1 MTEATLHHV
10 CEGAVVL
17 YKRDGSNTECWYAR
31 FKNPRT
37 GKWKKFSTKETELEK
52 AKLVAQRQFDV
63 RVELI
68 KNNIDIDT
76 KRFSHVA
83 DYVIKQLQADINAG
97 TGKKTYQDYIRV
109 IKRFKEFFG
118 NKYIGNITHQDLVEF
133 DQERSRKLGRKAK
146 QSTVNLANV
155 ALGKVY
161 QTAIEKGWMHQSQT
175 VTFRNDGKKGERR
188 AYFELHEY
196 QKLYRFMREYVKLTT
211 KDSPQGGV
219 KNQTLMIRELMRD
232 YVLFLANTGLRHGTE
247 TKSLKWKHVSEITKD
262 GERFILIKLEKGKTG
277 KRTIVCRHGVRKYLE
292 RIKERFSHLKERQL
306 GQMLDV
312 EEPIFRCRDG
322 SIPKDFHGAF
332 RIMLE
337 KAGLLNDVNGARR
350 SLYSLRHT
358 YATFQIIY
366 NRVNLHILSKNMGT
380 SIAMLERHYSH
391 LEVLHRPAELA
402 GLERLKSATADRAQ
416 KAKETE
422 IVCLDDFAE
431 GKTADRNSSA
441 SDGSAPDSSSRLG
454 NTRSVS

>member
-37 GKWKKFSTKETELEK
+37 GKWKKFSTKVTDLEK
-52 AKLVAQRQFDV
+52 AKQVAQRQFDV

-76 KRFSHVA
+76 KRFSYVA
-83 DYVIKQLQADINAG
+83 DYVTKQLQADIDAG
-97 TGKKTYQDYIRV
+97 TGKKTYEDYIRV
-109 IKRFKEFFG
+109 INRFKLFFG
-118 NKYIGNITHQDLVEF
+118 NKYIGNITYQDLVEY
-133 DQERSRKLGRKAK
+133 DQERTRKLGRKAK

-155 ALGKVY
+155 ALTKVFK
-161 QTAIEKGWMHQSQT
+161 TAIEKGWMHQSQAIS
-175 VTFRNDGKKGERR
+175 FRNDGKKGERR
-188 AYFELHEY
+188 PYFELHEY

-247 TKSLKWKHVSEITKD
+247 TKNLKWKHISETTVD
-262 GERFILIKLEKGKTG
+262 GEKYLVIALEKGKTG
-277 KRTIVCRHGVRKYLE
+277 KRTVVCLHSVRKYLV
-292 RIKERFSHLKERQL
+292 RIKDRFPNLKERQL
-306 GQMLDV
+306 GQMLDID
-312 EEPIFRCRDG
+312 EPVFRCRDG

-337 KAGLLNDVNGARR
+337 KAELLNDVNGARR
-350 SLYSLRHT
+350 SLYSLRHS
-358 YATFQIIY
+358 YATFRILY
-366 NRVNLHILSKNMGT
+366 GKVDLHTLAKNMGT

-391 LEVLHRPAELA
+391 LEVLHRAEALA
-402 GLERLKSATADRAQ
+402 GKAEQGKPRGKGRAR
-416 KAKETE
+416 ETRIIE
-422 IVCLDDFAE
+422 LGDDSQ
-431 GKTADRNSSA
+431 GRGGNLNPSSNGRQ
-441 SDGSAPDSSSRLG
+441 DETL
-454 NTRSVS
+454 SVVPPVVK